1 MQQSPIRYPGG
12 KSRAVKILD
21 KFIPEDVTKVV
32 SPFFGGGSFE
42 NFLAK
47 QGKEVIGYDLCD
59 PLVCFWKAYLG
70 RKNDVFARAKEMSRQ
85 ILADK
90 YWGVDKG
97 SPEREEQRELYFG
110 WRDRALNDPDPF
122 ERGLHYLALNR
133 CAFSGMTL
141 ISGPRTSK
149 WIASQ
154 FSISA
159 LENLEKVIFD
169 VKSVDLLSC
178 FDSVEKHSGDFLYLD
193 PPYIM
198 ETEKKEGIYGE
209 DGDLHRGFDHEK
221 LRDLLGKH
229 GERWV
234 LSYLDVPRTRELYG
248 DFNITNV
255 NWTYGMKPG
264 TSRPQGAEVVI
275 TNF

>member
-1 MQQSPIRYPGG
+1 MQHSPIRYPGG

-42 NFLAK
+42 NYLAK
-47 QGKEVIGYDLCD
+47 QGKEVLGYDLCD
-59 PLVCFWKAYLG
+59 PLVCFWQAYLT
-70 RKNDVFARAKEMSRQ
+70 RKDEVFTRAKEMSRQ
-85 ILADK
+85 ILDEK
-90 YWGVDKG
+90 YDDAKKG

-110 WRDRALNDPDPF
+110 WRDRAINDPDPF
-122 ERGLHYLALNR
+122 ERGVHYLALNR

-149 WIASQ
+149 WIKSQ
-154 FSISA
+154 FSLSA
-159 LENLEKVIFD
+159 LENLEKVIFE
-169 VKSVDLLSC
+169 VKSVDFLSC
-178 FDSVEKHSGDFLYLD
+178 FESVKKHRDDFLYLD

-198 ETEKKEGIYGE
+198 ETEDKEAIYG
-209 DGDLHRGFDHEK
+209 DNGDMHKGFDHEL
-221 LRDLLGKH
+221 LRDILADHNG
-229 GERWV
+229 RWV
-234 LSYLDVPRTRELYG
+234 MSYLDVPRVRELYR
-248 DFNITNV
+248 DFQITNV